1 MRRIDMR
8 FRWPALRNT
17 VLFAGIALGL
27 WVLLSPGKARAQE
40 ESNPKYD
47 IFVGYQWL
55 HPGGNAPNPN
65 STPQNPIANVI
76 PDMAKGGGAA
86 GTYNFTP
93 HWGLEGDIGFSSAGN
108 STSETTVSAGPRV
121 ILRTEDGAF
130 FFHALLSYN
139 RLAVDRL
146 NTSNGVGGIIGGGMD
161 LKFTKILSW
170 RVFEADFVPA
180 QHHFPQ
186 FVPADI
192 SRPALHGV
200 RLRTG
205 IVFNLGYGA
214 VTPVSASVSV
224 QPAEAMV
231 GEPLTATATPS
242 NFNPKHELTYE
253 WSSTCGK
260 ISGTGATASIDTHG
274 ASGGNCTATVKITD
288 AKAKHNNSANASA
301 NFTVKEPPKNPPT
314 ISCSSSPT
322 SVPAGATVTVSCTC
336 TSPDNVPVTVSNYTA
351 NAGTISGA
359 GNTATLNTSGAA
371 PGTITV
377 NASCSDQR
385 GLNTAAS
392 TSVTIETPP
401 PPPVNPEVQKLEQR
415 LSLHSIYFPTA
426 QPTPANPK
434 GGLVKSQQQTLI
446 DLAADFKKYLETKP
460 DAHLI
465 LEGHADPRGPAEY
478 NQKLSERRTE
488 ATKAFLVAQGVPEAN
503 IDTKA
508 FGAQQNLTA
517 DQVNQSLDQATD
529 ITPGEKARIK
539 RNMRTI
545 ILASNRRVDVTL
557 STTGQSSVRQF
568 PFNAADALT
577 LIGGREKPAGTAPAK
592 TKKKPIQK
600 K

>member
-1 MRRIDMR
+1 MR
-8 FRWPALRNT
+8 FRLPAVCKT
-17 VLFAGIALGL
+17 VFFARSAF
-27 WVLLSPGKARAQE
+27 VLCVFLAPGSAMAQD

-47 IFVGYQWL
+47 IFAGYQWL

-65 STPQNPIANVI
+65 STPTNPSANQI
-76 PDMAKGGGAA
+76 PDMAKGVGAS

-93 HWGLEGDIGFSSAGN
+93 HLGIEGDVGQSSAGN
-108 STSETTVSAGPRV
+108 NTFETTVSAGPRFIV
-121 ILRTEDGAF
+121 RTGDGAYF
-130 FFHALLSYN
+130 VHALLSYN

-146 NTSNGVGGIIGGGMD
+146 NASNGIGGILGGGMD
-161 LKFTKILSW
+161 LKFTKMLSW
-170 RVFEADFVPA
+170 RVFEADYVPA
-180 QHHFPQ
+180 QHRFPQ
-186 FVPADI
+186 FSPAAI
-192 SRPALHGV
+192 SRPGLHGV

-205 IVFNLGYGA
+205 IVFNLGYA
-214 VTPVSASVSV
+214 EVTPVSASASV
-224 QPAEAMV
+224 QPTEAMV
-231 GEPLTATATPS
+231 GEPLTVTAAPS

-260 ISGTGATASIDTHG
+260 ISGTGATASIDSHG
-274 ASGGNCTATVKITD
+274 ATGGTCTAAVKITD
-288 AKAKHNNSANASA
+288 PKAKNNNSASASA

-314 ISCSSSPT
+314 VSCSASPT
-322 SVPAGATVTVSCTC
+322 SVQAGATVTVTCTC

-351 NAGTISGA
+351 TAGTITGQA
-359 GNTATLNTSGAA
+359 NTATLNTSGAS

-377 NASCSDQR
+377 NASCSDPR

-392 TSVTIETPP
+392 TSVTIESPPP
-401 PPPVNPEVQKLEQR
+401 PPPVNPEVQRLEQR

-426 QPTPANPK
+426 QPSPAKPK

-446 DLAADFKKYLETKP
+446 DLAADFKKYLESKP
-460 DAHLI
+460 DARLI

-508 FGAQQNLTA
+508 FGAQQQLTA
-517 DQVNQSLDQATD
+517 EQVNQSLDQATD

-557 STTGQSSVRQF
+557 STTGQSSIRQF

-577 LIGGREKPAGTAPAK
+577 LIGGREKPAGAAPGK
-592 TKKKPIQK
+592 TKKRPVK
-600 K
+600 KK